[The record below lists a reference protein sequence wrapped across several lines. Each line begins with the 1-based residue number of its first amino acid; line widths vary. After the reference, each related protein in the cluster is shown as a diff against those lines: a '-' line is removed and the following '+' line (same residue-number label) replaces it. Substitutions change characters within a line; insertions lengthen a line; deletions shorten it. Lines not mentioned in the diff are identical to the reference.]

1 MAKSKRKSGQFTAPG
16 DRLGVIEE
24 FMPGSGTY
32 VEEGTIHSRTV
43 GYTLLDMEN
52 RKVSVY
58 PLSQAVNVPKVG
70 SIVIG
75 QVSNTQNKTAML
87 RIFQMG
93 KKMLS
98 GAFSGVL
105 YISDASASYVDS
117 MFDVCKAGDVV
128 KAKVISKANRTFHLS
143 TAESD
148 FGVIY
153 AFCSQCGHMLSLK
166 AQKMQ
171 CPRCAR
177 IEKRKVSSDY
187 GKESM

>member
-1 MAKSKRKSGQFTAPG
+1 MGKSKRKSGQFAAPG

-32 VEEGTIHSRTV
+32 VEEGTIHSKTV

-75 QVSNTQNKTAML
+75 QVSDTQSKTAML
-87 RIFQMG
+87 RIFQIG
-93 KKMLS
+93 NKMLS
-98 GAFSGVL
+98 GVFSGVL

-117 MFDVCKAGDVV
+117 MFDVCKTGDVV
-128 KAKVISKANRTFHLS
+128 RAKVVSKANRTFHLS

-153 AFCSQCGHMLSLK
+153 AFCSRCGHMLSLK
-166 AQKMQ
+166 AHKIQ
-171 CPRCAR
+171 CPQCGR
-177 IEKRKVSSDY
+177 IEKRKVSSYYDM
-187 GKESM
+187 ESM

>member
-1 MAKSKRKSGQFTAPG
+1 MGKSNRKSGQFAAPG

-32 VEEGTIHSRTV
+32 VEEGTIHSKTV
-43 GYTLLDMEN
+43 GYTLLDMLN

-58 PLSQAVNVPKVG
+58 PLSQAVNVPKIG
-70 SIVIG
+70 STVVG
-75 QVSNTQNKTAML
+75 QVTDTQSKTAMI
-87 RIFQMG
+87 RIFQIG

-98 GAFSGVL
+98 GVFSGVL

-117 MFDVCKAGDVV
+117 MFDVCKTADIV
-128 KAKVISKANRTFHLS
+128 KAKVVSKANRTFHLS

-153 AFCSQCGHMLSLK
+153 AFCSKCGHMLSLK

-171 CPRCAR
+171 CPNCGR

-187 GKESM
+187 GMESM

>member
-1 MAKSKRKSGQFTAPG
+1 MVKSKRKSGQFAAPG
-16 DRLGVIEE
+16 DLLGVIEE

-32 VEEGTIHSRTV
+32 VEEGTIHSKTV
-43 GYTLLDMEN
+43 GYTLLDMLN

-75 QVSNTQNKTAML
+75 QVSDTQSKTAMI
-87 RIFQMG
+87 RIFQIG

-98 GAFSGVL
+98 GVFSGIL

-117 MFDVCKAGDVV
+117 MFDVCKTGDIM
-128 KAKVISKANRTFHLS
+128 KAKVVSKANRTFHLS

-171 CPRCAR
+171 CTRCGK

-187 GKESM
+187 GKEGM